1 MSSSQLQ
8 KYIVT
13 PLVISASVFGALG
26 LPLALFGKQPVTIQ
40 LQGESV
46 FYGQLR
52 DVASPYLGLTSAI
65 SLGAGVAS
73 IAVTG
78 WRSSNRKS
86 SQVQA
91 QLSDLSQHLKA
102 KEAQLEALQ
111 LSEAKLEASGL
122 QAFVDE
128 TVPLEQAIETEPAS
142 QKAKPM
148 VEVQVITTQAVEA
161 QAFVS
166 PSRTVQAA
174 AAKFASAQSFLGYS
188 QTKAHLKGA
197 IPTQELNPCEV
208 EQLHNQ
214 VQQLMAQ
221 MASVQITL
229 AKAPSTVKS
238 ESLLHEKAQP
248 QVTQS
253 WSVHSVD
260 F

>member
-1 MSSSQLQ
+1 MSGSQLQ

-13 PLVISASVFGALG
+13 PLVISASVFGALS

-40 LQGESV
+40 LQGEPV
-46 FYGQLR
+46 FYGQMR

-73 IAVTG
+73 IAITG
-78 WRSSNRKS
+78 WRSSSRKS

-91 QLSDLSQHLKA
+91 KLSDLSQHLKA

-122 QAFVDE
+122 QAFANE
-128 TVPLEQAIETEPAS
+128 TVQLEQAIETESVS

-148 VEVQVITTQAVEA
+148 VEVQVITTQAFEA
-161 QAFVS
+161 PAVVS
-166 PSRTVQAA
+166 PNRTVQAA

-197 IPTQELNPCEV
+197 IPTQDITPCDV

-214 VQQLMAQ
+214 LQQLMAQ
-221 MASVQITL
+221 MASVQVAL
-229 AKAPSTVKS
+229 AKAPSAVKS
-238 ESLLHEKAQP
+238 KAHLQEKAQP